1 MVVWSV
7 GPRERGANSL
17 AGPGC
22 RGHAAAPG
30 CQGAGAN
37 ATAAGVDS
45 DARTVGLRND
55 LDPLTGPQPGPV
67 MAVRKRKIVKFKLR
81 FS

>member
-22 RGHAAAPG
+22 RGHAAASG

-55 LDPLTGPQPGPV
+55 LDPLSLGPV